1 MSLSEHASVPPS
13 VSFLGS
19 VPPYYYKTYY
29 ISTRRLWYT
38 GLVYNVTQGS
48 RRKMCKKHTSST
60 SLAASRCSFPH
71 SHKGMLTFLL
81 QKPLHLLY
89 RWVNCMTVNYTVSWM
104 HQQKV
109 PGAKKH
115 PNLTWQPPQSFSWN
129 TGEGQAMSRHLY
141 APDLKETSQCPR
153 LKALTQLWKLSQ
165 TAAFIKTSKDLVHA
179 FLTCFQSL
187 TRQHFKSGNRLK
199 RRSEFLLLL
208 HYYTLILILLFL
220 FIHYFRVTNF

>member
-109 PGAKKH
+109 PGAKKA
-115 PNLTWQPPQSFSWN
+115 PKFNLATSTVSFLEHRRRAGYVEAPLRTWPERDKSVPKAKSSH
-129 TGEGQAMSRHLY
+129 A
-141 APDLKETSQCPR
+141 ALKTESDSSLHKNFQGFGTCISYM
-153 LKALTQLWKLSQ
+153 LSKSHSS
-165 TAAFIKTSKDLVHA
+165 AF
-179 FLTCFQSL
+179 
-187 TRQHFKSGNRLK
+187 
-199 RRSEFLLLL
+199 
-208 HYYTLILILLFL
+208 
-220 FIHYFRVTNF
+220 